1 MLSTSNSAAAS
12 SQKPSFRTILVPP
25 YIPELTPLKPSDYGI
40 PKDAQKQLNL
50 DPERYSNGLNRG
62 WTETWSNKKEKIENT
77 YKKQVVLKE
86 MEEVFSEIKKDIT
99 SLGNPNISLWNQ
111 RIATITCASANG
123 DGETP
128 YLKVTCTPGIP
139 ITSYALDIRSI
150 PQNQSKGLN
159 PISSPALSSP
169 ISWTEGT
176 LIINDIPISIKAEM
190 SLASVLLAINQAGRK
205 IFSASYII
213 IQKPTEETQGRFKLS
228 FQSHSPETRLFFDD
242 DQEGQILTKLGFQR
256 DVSPLEESVI
266 ILDGTEI
273 RRPSVVLSDVIPG
286 MTLELL
292 RKTPTIEDN
301 FLNIHVE
308 IPEKEIEKTL
318 DHFCEK
324 LRELHQLILFHS
336 PSDPKIEGLLKEFS
350 FLRQM
355 DQEILSLFRKGFG
368 PQGPQGQQNTPD
380 TFGVEIFQGGAVF
393 NPSNFKK
400 AMGAPETCREFFMQS
415 SFLDVENIGI
425 ISVPSKFEGRISL
438 RLLTQEGQDFFFL
451 KSPHD
456 PAEIRGRVQGK
467 SLRGPQGH
475 PLESLFL
482 FYDDTVRDFL
492 DSGQSLEATLTI
504 VPGFSNT
511 FLNFFEKYE
520 RNFTDTN
527 RGLKKVIDDNL
538 SDISRVQ
545 KTIDQKRQDIQKK
558 SSRFQ
563 QAYVKSKMQENF
575 QKHLLEETFGSK

>member
-1 MLSTSNSAAAS
+1 MFSTSSVTAAP
-12 SQKPSFRTILVPP
+12 QKPSFRTILVPP

-50 DPERYSNGLNRG
+50 DPEKYSNGLNRG

-86 MEEVFSEIKKDIT
+86 MEELFSEIKKDMT
-99 SLGNPNISLWNQ
+99 SLGNPNITLWNQ
-111 RIATITCASANG
+111 RIATITCASPQGA
-123 DGETP
+123 GEAP

-139 ITSYALDIRSI
+139 ITSYSLDIRSI

-159 PISSPALSSP
+159 PISSPGLSS
-169 ISWTEGT
+169 SLDWTEGI
-176 LIINDIPISIKAEM
+176 LMINDIKIPIKAQM

-205 IFSASYII
+205 ILSASYII
-213 IQKPTEETQGRFKLS
+213 IQNPTDERDGLFKLS

-242 DQEGQILTKLGFQR
+242 DQEGQILEKLGFQR
-256 DVSPLEESVI
+256 DVASLEESI
-266 ILDGTEI
+266 IVLDGTEI

-286 MTLELL
+286 MKLEIL
-292 RKTPTIEDN
+292 RRTPTSQEN
-301 FLNIHVE
+301 FLNIRVE

-318 DHFCEK
+318 EHFCEK

-336 PSDPKIEGLLKEFS
+336 PSDPKTEGLLKEFS
-350 FLRQM
+350 FLKQM
-355 DQEILSLFRKGFG
+355 DQEILSIFRKGFG

-380 TFGVEIFQGGAVF
+380 IFGVEIFQGGAVF
-393 NPSNFKK
+393 NPINFKK

-415 SFLDVENIGI
+415 SFLDGENIGI
-425 ISVPSKFEGRISL
+425 ISVPSNFEGCISL

-451 KSPHD
+451 KSPYD
-456 PAEIRGRVQGK
+456 ATEIRGRIQGK

-482 FYDDTVRDFL
+482 FYDDTGRDL
-492 DSGQSLEATLTI
+492 MNSGQSLETTLTI

-511 FLNFFEKYE
+511 FLNFFDKYE
-520 RNFTDTN
+520 RNFTETN
-527 RGLKKVIDDNL
+527 RGLKKIIDDNL
-538 SDISRVQ
+538 SDILRVQ